1 MKNHLV
7 RLIGINASNRKE
19 KYLGIPMAS
28 GKDKKVALEEIIEK
42 VKSKL
47 QGLKMKTLPQ
57 VGRASFI
64 TSVANSIPSYQVAS
78 LLLPKQVCSKLDA
91 LN

>member
-1 MKNHLV
+1 
-7 RLIGINASNRKE
+7 
-19 KYLGIPMAS
+19 MAP

-47 QGLKMKTLPQ
+47 QGSKMKTLPQ
-57 VGRASFI
+57 AGRATFI
-64 TSVANSIPSYQVAS
+64 TLVANSIPSYQVAS

-91 LN
+91 LNQKFWWGKKDDNKPGCCLKS